1 MEVVEEAVEVVQAE
15 VVVLGLVGAEPVEVE
30 VEVVEVEVVEAEVVG
45 LVESGQVAVEVVDGD
60 EGDWAFDRH
69 CCSMRF
75 IWTIQ
80 RRCGCSH
87 GGRSRRK
94 AASATAS

>member
-1 MEVVEEAVEVVQAE
+1 MVVVEVVQAE
-15 VVVLGLVGAEPVEVE
+15 VEVLGLVGAEQVE

-45 LVESGQVAVEVVDGD
+45 LVESGQVADEVVDAD
-60 EGDWAFDRH
+60 EDDWAFDRH

-87 GGRSRRK
+87 SGRSRRK